1 MTQPTPRGL
10 RNCNPGNI
18 RLSATK
24 YQGEIQPSRDPAF
37 KQFESMAY
45 GYRAIFMLLHT
56 YAARHGLDTIR
67 GMISRYAP
75 TNENDTAKYIRAVS
89 DWSFTAPDT
98 HLTTTNAEVM
108 IPIVS
113 AISRYENGRTA
124 VTSDVQEGWR
134 MFIRTIR

>member
-1 MTQPTPRGL
+1 MTHPTPRGL

-18 RLSATK
+18 RISGTK
-24 YQGEIQPSRDPAF
+24 YQGEIQPSRDASS

-56 YAARHGLDTIR
+56 YAVRHGLDTIR

-75 TNENDTAKYIRAVS
+75 QNENDTDQYIRTVC

-113 AISRYENGRTA
+113 AISRYENGLPA
-124 VTSDVQEGWR
+124 VASDVQEGWG
-134 MFIRTIR
+134 MFIRSIK